1 MANTRDLKRRIA
13 SVKSTQQITKAME
26 MVAAAKLRRAQ
37 ANVVSARPYTA
48 KLAQVI
54 SRIVNRGVDLSHT
67 LLEPRSGPPAYI
79 VIAADRGLSGAYNAN
94 LLRFAREEVTA
105 NPGPVAVVGRKAKV
119 YMGKRGFELIGEFGL
134 RQDEP
139 VYDDAVSVM
148 DPLLSYYSEGV
159 FGSLHLIY
167 TEFTSALSH
176 KPKMVQLLPVAGL
189 GDDPQ
194 EDSSKAQYLY
204 EPSPETVLEG
214 LLPRY
219 VRSLV
224 YQGLLES
231 TASEH
236 GARMTAMKSA
246 TDNAEEMI
254 DKLTLIYNRVRQ
266 SAITQEILEIVNGAQ
281 ALEG

>member
-1 MANTRDLKRRIA
+1 MANTRDIKRRIT

-37 ANVVSARPYTA
+37 ANVISARPYTA

-54 SRIVNRGVDLSHT
+54 SRIVKRDVDVSHT
-67 LLEPRSGPPAYI
+67 LLEPKEGPPAYI

-94 LLRFAREEVTA
+94 LLRFARETVSA
-105 NPGPVAVVGRKAKV
+105 NPGPVAVVGRKAKDF
-119 YMGKRGFELIGEFGL
+119 MGKRGFELIGEFGL
-134 RQDEP
+134 KQEEP
-139 VYDDAVSVM
+139 VYDDAISIM
-148 DPLLSYYSEGV
+148 EPLLNYYNEGV

-167 TEFTSALSH
+167 TEFASALSH
-176 KPKMVQLLPVAGL
+176 KPKMVQLLPVTGL
-189 GDDPQ
+189 EDDPEEISQ
-194 EDSSKAQYLY
+194 ALYLY
-204 EPSPETVLEG
+204 EPSPEAVLEG

-224 YQGLLES
+224 YQGLLEAK
-231 TASEH
+231 ASEH

-246 TDNAEEMI
+246 TDNADDMI
-254 DKLTLIYNRVRQ
+254 DKLTLFYNRARQ
-266 SAITQEILEIVNGAQ
+266 SAITQEILEVVNGAQ